1 MYRNEGNGKFTD
13 VSKATRTDD
22 TRWALA
28 LQSADLDGDLRPD
41 IYVANDFGDH
51 TYFCT
56 IAATARSR
64 TLAKKAGVLDPAF
77 GMGVTVD
84 DYDGDGRLDFFVS
97 NYSFPLNWFLRDPR
111 YPMPPFPYSLGR
123 PLVWR
128 RLTKLSR
135 GSSLFR
141 NLGGDRFTDT
151 SEEAD
156 VWDTSWSWGCV
167 FVDADLDGRADLFVV
182 NGMVTG
188 KNEPEREIDFWNLMS
203 VEFRNFEKGIPIA
216 EFGDDS
222 LWGRLPKRF
231 YRNRDGRHFDELA
244 AATGLESIGN
254 QRGLV
259 VLDADGDG
267 DPGPLRVRLPSAER
281 PLDQPEPVA
290 RENARRLA
298 RRRPDGAGPPSLH
311 PRGARGDGDRRS
323 RRPLAHPGRLRRLLV
338 PLVGSARALLRPR
351 RRGDSRP
358 RHDPLALRPRH
369 GAP

>member
-1 MYRNEGNGKFTD
+1 
-13 VSKATRTDD
+13 
-22 TRWALA
+22 
-28 LQSADLDGDLRPD
+28 
-41 IYVANDFGDH
+41 
-51 TYFCT
+51 
-56 IAATARSR
+56 
-64 TLAKKAGVLDPAF
+64 
-77 GMGVTVD
+77 MGVTVD

-141 NLGGDRFTDT
+141 NLGGNRFTDT

-188 KNEPEREIDFWNLMS
+188 KNEAEREIDFWNLMS

-267 DPGPLRVRLPSAER
+267 DPDLFASGFLQPNALWINRNPSRAKTLVVSLEGD
-281 PLDQPEPVA
+281 PTA
-290 RENARRLA
+290 
-298 RRRPDGAGPPSLH
+298 AGPPSLH

-323 RRPLAHPGRLRRLLV
+323 RRPLAHPGRLRGVFV
-338 PLVGSARALLRPR
+338 PVVRSARALLRPR
-351 RRGDSRP
+351 RCDESGS

-369 GAP
+369 GAPRRRGRKACDPRIPLNRLTPCRSDRARKTTPPGTREPVE